1 MNTNKVNSGLTLV
14 DVRTVLMQ
22 TITDLRSGK
31 TDIKTAA
38 EIRNL
43 SNSMIDIAKTQV
55 EYIKAI
61 PNSLKEQMTANEV
74 KAIAGTLIDRDSELD
89 QSLIEIQESMK
100 KPIGTGK

>member
-1 MNTNKVNSGLTLV
+1 MGNNNVNSGLTLV

-22 TITDLRSGK
+22 TITDLKNGK
-31 TDIKTAA
+31 TDLKTAA

-55 EYIKAI
+55 EYIKAL
-61 PNSLKEQMTANEV
+61 PNSIKEQMKVNEV

-89 QSLIEIQESMK
+89 QSLAEIQESMN
-100 KPIGTGK
+100 KPIGIGK